1 MYLGEFMTNK
11 GDLISVVIPAY
22 NNGKYID
29 KCLNSI
35 INQTYTN
42 IEIIIIN
49 DCSTDDTE
57 QIILKYKNKDE
68 RILYLKNDK
77 NIGVGATRNRGIE
90 VSKGRYIYFLDSD
103 DYIELN
109 CIENLYNAISEEY
122 SFSCMTKGYKEING
136 EIIPHSRSC
145 EELMLLQ
152 SPSVCIRLF
161 NKKVIQ
167 ESNVRFSN
175 LKIGEDL
182 EFVFKLMIYNN
193 KISYVDMPLYTYVI
207 HEDSSI
213 RRYSKSQLDVI
224 KAMEEVEL
232 YAKEIEKYN
241 EFYEIIEFVN
251 VSHILVGT
259 IKRIRRFH
267 DYDEKDIKLC
277 IDVVN
282 KKYPSWKENKYVLKY
297 LMHNT
302 ELQSY

>member
-1 MYLGEFMTNK
+1 MTNRD
-11 GDLISVVIPAY
+11 DLISVVIPAY
-22 NNGKYID
+22 NNEKYID

-35 INQTYTN
+35 INQTYGN
-42 IEIIIIN
+42 LEIIIIN
-49 DCSTDDTE
+49 DCSTDNTE
-57 QIILKYKNKDE
+57 EIILKYKNKDE

-77 NIGVGATRNRGIE
+77 NIGVGPTRNRGIE

-103 DYIELN
+103 DYIEPDCL
-109 CIENLYNAISEEY
+109 EELYNAISEEY

-167 ESNVRFSN
+167 ESNIRFSS

-182 EFVFKLMIYNN
+182 ELVFKLMIYNN
-193 KISYVDMPLYTYVI
+193 KISYVGKSLYTYVI

-213 RRYSKSQLDVI
+213 RRYNKNQLDVI
-224 KAMEEVEL
+224 NALESVEL

-259 IKRIRRFH
+259 IKRIQRFLEH
-267 DYDEKDIKLC
+267 DENDIKLC
-277 IDVVN
+277 KDVVN
-282 KKYPSWKENKYVLKY
+282 KKYPNWKTNKYVIKY